1 MTGSLQIK
9 NDKYYIVINSI
20 DANGKRKQKW
30 IATGLLTK
38 GNKKKA
44 EKLLRETLRE
54 YEKTGNLFK
63 ADIQF
68 SDYVKSWLESVKN
81 QVDVITYQGYETIT
95 KSQIIPY
102 FENKKVKLDKI
113 NVEVLQEYIN
123 IKSENGKLNG
133 KGGLSPKTM
142 KSHKLILNLVLKE
155 ALKNDL
161 ISKNPCEFLRLPKHQ
176 RKETEFYTI
185 SQLNTLFNAI
195 KEEELYSLI
204 YITVI
209 YGLRKSEALG
219 LKWDSIDFEN
229 GLVTIKHTVVKCNTV
244 VEKDTTKTSSSYRS
258 YPLTDDVKLIFLKL
272 KEQEEE
278 NRKLFGKEY
287 IENDYVF
294 KWADGH
300 IYAPDFISRKFSK
313 LLKMYNLPLIRF
325 HDLRHSCASLLIAN
339 GFSLKD
345 IQEWL
350 GHADFRT
357 TANIYAHLDTERKQN
372 IAKSMSATFNL

>member
-30 IATGLLTK
+30 ISTGLLTK

-44 EKLLRETLRE
+44 EKLLRDTLRE
-54 YEKTGNLFK
+54 YEKTGNLFN

-68 SDYVKSWLESVKN
+68 SDYVKSWLQSIKN
-81 QVDVITYQGYETIT
+81 QVDVITYQGYETIV

-133 KGGLSPKTM
+133 QGGLSPKTM
-142 KSHKLILNLVLKE
+142 KTHKLILNLVLKE

-176 RKETEFYTI
+176 RKATEFYTI
-185 SQLNTLFNAI
+185 NQLNSLFNSI
-195 KEEELYSLI
+195 KNEDLYSLI

-258 YPLTDDVKLIFLKL
+258 YPLTEDVKLIFLRL

-287 IENDYVF
+287 IENDYIF
-294 KWADGH
+294 KWVDGH
-300 IYAPDFISRKFSK
+300 TYAPDYVSRKFSN
-313 LLKMYNLPLIRF
+313 LLKKYNLPPIRF

-372 IAKSMSATFNL
+372 IAKSMSATFNV

>member
-54 YEKTGNLFK
+54 YEKTGNLFN

-68 SDYVKSWLESVKN
+68 SDYVKSWLVSIKN
-81 QVDVITYQGYETIT
+81 QVDVITYQGYETIA

-102 FENKKVKLDKI
+102 FENKKVKLDKV

-123 IKSENGKLNG
+123 IKSESGKLNG

-142 KSHKLILNLVLKE
+142 NTHKLILNLVLKE

-176 RKETEFYTI
+176 RKATEFYTI
-185 SQLNTLFNAI
+185 NQLNALFNAI
-195 KEEELYSLI
+195 KEEDLYSLI

-229 GLVTIKHTVVKCNTV
+229 GLVTIKHTVVKCNIV

-258 YPLTDDVKLIFLKL
+258 YPLTNDVKVIFLRL
-272 KEQEEE
+272 KEQEDE

-300 IYAPDFISRKFSK
+300 TYAPDFVSRKFSK

-372 IAKSMSATFNL
+372 IAESMSATFNV